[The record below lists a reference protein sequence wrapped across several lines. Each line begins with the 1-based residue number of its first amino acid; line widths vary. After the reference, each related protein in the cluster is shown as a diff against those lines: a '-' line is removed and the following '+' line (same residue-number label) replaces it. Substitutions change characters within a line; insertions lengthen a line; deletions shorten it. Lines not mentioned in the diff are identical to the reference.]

1 MYTSDSVLESEK
13 YMSEKKKNRPA
24 AKGALK
30 YWHLAVIAGVC
41 IAVFANSLS
50 GSFVWDDEI
59 QVVKN
64 WRIRSFENLPSAFTS
79 AFWSFLGTEAESQTN
94 FYRPVQ
100 TITYTL
106 AYSIGELSPVAYHVL
121 NLAYHV
127 LASLFVYLICIELM
141 LAPPIALGIAALF
154 AAHPVHTEAVAWI
167 AGVPDVACGAFYFG
181 AVWFFLKYLRERRA
195 VLLGAACFMFFSA
208 LLAKEMAVTLPIFL
222 LLLLIMR
229 DRSRIQVKAN
239 LWLVSPFFAV
249 LGAYIVLRVSALGLL
264 ARSHIDVQASG
275 MDWISLGVRVVAEY
289 IRYAILPYPL
299 NAFHLLPVK
308 LDYRLISTS
317 LSLAVILILIASL
330 WSLRARIPDA
340 LLWFCSFLLMLVP
353 VLYFKGMSN
362 TFLAE
367 RYLYIPSFA
376 MIMVLVSVASGFKVP
391 RLNVILG
398 SIAVVFAIASV
409 YRNETWKT
417 SEGLYQTTLRVQPE
431 VVHMRINLADIH
443 MKRSEDAIAQS
454 LLESSVRY
462 MDSDLYVRFP
472 FELYRAYVGLGAIAA
487 RAGKFAEAKQ
497 DFEKAIG
504 IHPRGDWGYLYLG
517 GVFMEA
523 NGDYARAVEYFK
535 KAIELGPLN
544 EVARDYL
551 GIAMLNQKNYKDA
564 VRYFEEALKIN
575 PNYADARSHLALA
588 SRALAP

>member
-1 MYTSDSVLESEK
+1 
-13 YMSEKKKNRPA
+13 MSEKKKNRPA